1 LIIELFGPQG
11 VGKTTF
17 ARALAAEL
25 QERHQTVD
33 LVLSY
38 RPAERLGPNTPLRNP
53 PPDGATAVAIR
64 LIRPVV
70 ELLTMTRHPL
80 ASSHDVKTASDL
92 MRALPPKRFLSSIR
106 LSQYVLRLSRS
117 WHLAAESNHI
127 ALFDQAF
134 VQAVCSLALFCGA
147 ADEPLIA
154 HALDLVPK
162 PDMLIQL
169 EAPASILTNRLCN
182 RQRLQSLFERMLEI
196 DPKTTIEANQ
206 IFDQLRDLFRK
217 RGQAVI
223 SVSSSDPHSLAQAAN
238 RIAEIITADSR
249 SLHQTCRVVTASLSS
264 EECQHV

>member
-1 LIIELFGPQG
+1 
-11 VGKTTF
+11 
-17 ARALAAEL
+17 
-25 QERHQTVD
+25 
-33 LVLSY
+33 
-38 RPAERLGPNTPLRNP
+38 
-53 PPDGATAVAIR
+53 
-64 LIRPVV
+64 
-70 ELLTMTRHPL
+70 
-80 ASSHDVKTASDL
+80 
-92 MRALPPKRFLSSIR
+92 
-106 LSQYVLRLSRS
+106 
-117 WHLAAESNHI
+117 
-127 ALFDQAF
+127 
-134 VQAVCSLALFCGA
+134 VCSLALFCGA

-169 EAPASILTNRLCN
+169 EAPANILTNRLCN